1 MATQLVKLRR
11 SATQGAIPTTGQLE
25 LGELALNTYDGKV
38 YMKKNVGGTESVVQV
53 GITNYPDSQT
63 LSFGTDSD
71 LIISHDGFNSIINQT
86 GTGTLQI
93 QVDESTVLDIS
104 STGLDVTGN
113 ITLDGTV
120 DGVDVAQL
128 KSDFDAHEH
137 EGTEILS
144 TGVTDGY
151 VLTAS
156 GTGTSAWEAIPYVD
170 TLQSVTDRGAT
181 TTNEISVPS
190 IEIGSNATL
199 SWNDTDGT
207 IDLAYDGVTLQ
218 VGQEEHIYAK
228 ATEAIPNGA
237 PVMFAG
243 AQGDHMLVRRADVN
257 VAGFKPE
264 WVIGLATSAFITN
277 GFGYVTSFGLVRELD
292 TTAFTAGDILYLDT
306 SSPGVLTATAP
317 SAPNHVITLAAAVR
331 INGSEGTVFVRP
343 TRGSDLHD
351 LCDVDITHGS
361 VGDKNLLQYNTS
373 NDTWTDTSSP
383 TLDYLTLRPD
393 EDLSYAEGK
402 LYYHDEYKTLTMYN
416 DIEGVS
422 LQIGLEEW
430 VRVYNGTGST
440 IANGTP
446 CRPVGVQG
454 ENQSVAPA
462 IATSAGGARVLG
474 VATHDIPTGT
484 TGLLTVRGLVSGLD
498 TSTLTAGQPIFLNE
512 TGGIQNSVPTYPYFP
527 TQIGGCIVS
536 DATNGYIYVSPSYDT
551 LPQLRVTGNAHID
564 GNATIVGNLTVQ
576 GTQTITNEAN
586 LSISDSFIYLN
597 SGDTIGLANTTF
609 SGTGLNDMYF
619 SNHYEGTTTE
629 TYYVRIDGVGT
640 GTGGVDTFE
649 WSKDNF
655 ATTEATGVD
664 LAEEVLL
671 DNNLCAHFEANAGHT
686 LNDSWSGTAAPVNVD
701 TGWFTNYNTGTT
713 GIGYTHAGVYL
724 DATDHKFK
732 FIEAYGPE
740 PTGNIDDGDASYA
753 LGTLVAASFEGLA
766 TDSSKLNNELPSYYL
781 NYNNFTNT
789 PTIGNATITLTAG
802 DGLGTGGSFTTN
814 QTGNSSVTFTNTDR
828 GSSQN
833 IFKSFTVSGQD
844 TIFADS
850 NTESLEI
857 VAGNNITISTNDTT
871 KQLTINAADDGDYLP
886 SAGGTLTGALTLTG
900 SLTLDDT
907 QLVTNSTTTTSTAE
921 TTVASFAAATY
932 RTNKHVVQITDSV
945 SGEYH
950 AVEILVIH
958 DGTDAYKTEYA
969 EITTGAA
976 ALATFDVDI
985 SAGNVRLLA
994 TPASTNSTT
1003 FKVVTQNTKV

>member
-11 SATQGAIPTTGQLE
+11 SATQSAIPTTGQLE

-71 LIISHDGFNSIINQT
+71 LIISHNGFNSIINQT
-86 GTGTLQI
+86 GTGTLQV

-128 KSDFDAHEH
+128 KSDFDTHEH

-144 TGVTDGY
+144 TGITDGY

-181 TTNEISVPS
+181 TSNEIQVPS
-190 IEIGSNATL
+190 IEIGDFDTGAGAKL
-199 SWNDTDGT
+199 SWNATDGT
-207 IDLAYDGVTLQ
+207 IDLSYDDDVTLQ
-218 VGQEEHIYAK
+218 LGQEEHIYAK

-306 SSPGVLTATAP
+306 SSPGGLTATAP

-393 EDLSYAEGK
+393 EDLSHAEGK
-402 LYYHDEYKTLTMYN
+402 MYYNDEYKALTVFT
-416 DIEGVS
+416 DVVGSS
-422 LQIGLEEW
+422 LQVGLEEW
-430 VRVYNGTGST
+430 VRVYNNSGSS

-446 CRPVGVQG
+446 VYTTGAQG
-454 ENQSVAPA
+454 EE
-462 IATSAGGARVLG
+462 
-474 VATHDIPTGT
+474 
-484 TGLLTVRGLVSGLD
+484 LTVSPADATTATKAAVIGIVTNTIANGASGWVTTRGLISGID
-498 TSTLTAGQPIFLNE
+498 TSGLTAGQRVHLAAD
-512 TGGIQNSVPTYPYFP
+512 GSLQNDAPTYPYYP
-527 TQIGGCIVS
+527 TDLGTCVVS
-536 DATNGYIYVSPSYDT
+536 DATNGYIYVT
-551 LPQLRVTGNAHID
+551 IQEHTFEQFRVTGNSYIE
-564 GNATIVGNLTVQ
+564 GNATVVGNLTVQ

-597 SGDTIGLANTTF
+597 SGDTIGEANTTF
-609 SGTGLNDMYF
+609 SGTGLDDHYF
-619 SNHYEGTTTE
+619 SNHYEGTTTT

-664 LAEEVLL
+664 LDFEVLL
-671 DNNLCAHFEANAGHT
+671 DNNICAHFEALTGHT
-686 LNDSWSGTAAPVNVD
+686 LNDSWSGTAAPVNID
-701 TGWFTNYNTGTT
+701 TGWFSNRKHRSNWCW
-713 GIGYTHAGVYL
+713 VY
-724 DATDHKFK
+724 
-732 FIEAYGPE
+732 
-740 PTGNIDDGDASYA
+740 
-753 LGTLVAASFEGLA
+753 
-766 TDSSKLNNELPSYYL
+766 
-781 NYNNFTNT
+781 
-789 PTIGNATITLTAG
+789 
-802 DGLGTGGSFTTN
+802 
-814 QTGNSSVTFTNTDR
+814 
-828 GSSQN
+828 
-833 IFKSFTVSGQD
+833 
-844 TIFADS
+844 
-850 NTESLEI
+850 
-857 VAGNNITISTNDTT
+857 
-871 KQLTINAADDGDYLP
+871 
-886 SAGGTLTGALTLTG
+886 
-900 SLTLDDT
+900 
-907 QLVTNSTTTTSTAE
+907 
-921 TTVASFAAATY
+921 TY
-932 RTNKHVVQITDSV
+932 RYT
-945 SGEYH
+945 
-950 AVEILVIH
+950 L
-958 DGTDAYKTEYA
+958 
-969 EITTGAA
+969 
-976 ALATFDVDI
+976 
-985 SAGNVRLLA
+985 
-994 TPASTNSTT
+994 
-1003 FKVVTQNTKV
+1003 